1 MPLYFFHRYQTE
13 ATVKLIGGL
22 EYNYAVKGDNQTIVK
37 QVSGISER
45 IALQAVLQTLSVDE
59 IAIPK
64 EKLKLFPPRA
74 MGYDRT
80 RESFST
86 KLGVAFDAF
95 SAVETASEMTLSLLL
110 HPERVSRL
118 IAYKSLNKGQLGL
131 DELLDELIF
140 KTIKKSHKD
149 SYYQEL
155 QNTINYTVI
164 EQLFYLSRVKNQY
177 IQVNAIIDF
186 KLEEIKQH
194 LINRKSLGTQ
204 KIYDLLMIKKIDNF
218 EKNPKSFKKFLS
230 PKIPDGSP
238 IGNH

>member
-1 MPLYFFHRYQTE
+1 M
-13 ATVKLIGGL
+13 
-22 EYNYAVKGDNQTIVK
+22 
-37 QVSGISER
+37 
-45 IALQAVLQTLSVDE
+45 
-59 IAIPK
+59 
-64 EKLKLFPPRA
+64 
-74 MGYDRT
+74 
-80 RESFST
+80 
-86 KLGVAFDAF
+86 
-95 SAVETASEMTLSLLL
+95 
-110 HPERVSRL
+110 
-118 IAYKSLNKGQLGL
+118 
-131 DELLDELIF
+131 LDELIL

-155 QNTINYTVI
+155 QNTINYKVI
-164 EQLFYLSRVKNQY
+164 EQLFYLSTVKNQY

-186 KLEEIKQH
+186 KIEEIKQH